1 MLMVNSANLILNKNV
16 YIKSYIFTNFE
27 KLLTLNSYN
36 KSYHFKLLKIF
47 KYVFLTKYELKKKK
61 RLKKQLI
68 LLNIRV
74 NNFFF
79 SIKKKKLYNSIK
91 SSVQFRYLFKT
102 LYHFFIKQLLS
113 FTSTKK
119 LNKNLLKD
127 KILQYKTIN
136 LARCVYNFKK
146 KNILNFNIYYIK
158 HIEKKKINS
167 VCMAILNKQDG
178 EIVNRDL
185 LCALNLLIKQPIL
198 SVKSSNNLDDNKSIP
213 VAIKN
218 SFYTKLKS
226 IYYLYYFFLKKNN

>member
-61 RLKKQLI
+61 KLKKQLI

-79 SIKKKKLYNSIK
+79 FIKKKKLYNSIK
-91 SSVQFRYLFKT
+91 GSVQVKYLFKT
-102 LYHFFIKQLLS
+102 LYHFFIKQLLPFS
-113 FTSTKK
+113 STKK

-136 LARCVYNFKK
+136 LTRFIYNFKK

-167 VCMAILNKQDG
+167 VYTAILQKESG
-178 EIVNRDL
+178 ELINRDL
-185 LCALNLLIKQPIL
+185 LCALNLLIKQPVL
-198 SVKSSNNLDDNKSIP
+198 SLKATNVFDENKTVSLA
-213 VAIKN
+213 VKN

-226 IYYLYYFFLKKNN
+226 IYYLYYFFLKKNH

>member
-36 KSYHFKLLKIF
+36 KSYHFKLLKTF

-61 RLKKQLI
+61 KLKKQLI

-79 SIKKKKLYNSIK
+79 FIKKKKLYNSIK
-91 SSVQFRYLFKT
+91 SSIQFSYLFKT

-119 LNKNLLKD
+119 LNKKLLKD

-136 LARCVYNFKK
+136 LSRCIYNFKK

-167 VCMAILNKQDG
+167 VSMAILQQQETNV
-178 EIVNRDL
+178 VNRDL

-198 SVKSSNNLDDNKSIP
+198 SVKASNNFDDNKSIP

>member
-1 MLMVNSANLILNKNV
+1 MVNSANLILNKNV

-61 RLKKQLI
+61 KLKKQLI
-68 LLNIRV
+68 LLNIRT

-79 SIKKKKLYNSIK
+79 FIKKKKVYILSK
-91 SSVQFRYLFKT
+91 SSAQTRDLFKT

-119 LNKNLLKD
+119 LPKKLLKD
-127 KILQYKTIN
+127 RILQYKTIN
-136 LARCVYNFKK
+136 ISRCIYNFKK

-167 VCMAILNKQDG
+167 VYMAILQKQQRQISNCDS
-178 EIVNRDL
+178 
-185 LCALNLLIKQPIL
+185 LCALNLLTKQPIL
-198 SVKSSNNLDDNKSIP
+198 SIKASNNIEENKSIP
-213 VAIKN
+213 LSIKN
-218 SFYTKLKS
+218 LFYTRLKS